1 MVFLGYL
8 VYRRHH
14 DDFLYK
20 FVLRRDYIL
29 TAWASEAC
37 RSTIFTEQRARYVA
51 KLLNAEICPIYDRGY
66 DYLVLFDDNGAQI
79 DERKEHNGDRT

>member
-1 MVFLGYL
+1 MVLLGYL

-14 DDFLYK
+14 DDFLCK
-20 FVLRRDYIL
+20 HVLRRDYTL

-37 RSTIFTEQRARYVA
+37 LSTIFTEQRARYVA

-66 DYLVLFDDNGAQI
+66 DYWVSFDYNVAQI
-79 DERKEHNGDRT
+79 DERKKH